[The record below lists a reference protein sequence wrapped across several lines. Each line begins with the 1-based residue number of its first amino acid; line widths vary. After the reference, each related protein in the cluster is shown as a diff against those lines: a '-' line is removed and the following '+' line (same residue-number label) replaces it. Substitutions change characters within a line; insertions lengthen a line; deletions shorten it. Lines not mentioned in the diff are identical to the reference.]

1 MCLAIPAKVL
11 SIDNQTAT
19 VDMAGN
25 QTLADTSLLE
35 NVSVGDYIII
45 HAGMAIQK
53 LDEKEAIITLGL
65 FRELAEKMAE
75 Q

>member
-11 SIDNQTAT
+11 SINGSTAT

-25 QTLADTSLLE
+25 QTVADISLLE
-35 NVSVGDYIII
+35 NVSIGEYIII
-45 HAGMAIQK
+45 HAGMAIQR
-53 LDEKEAIITLGL
+53 LDEEEAQITLGL